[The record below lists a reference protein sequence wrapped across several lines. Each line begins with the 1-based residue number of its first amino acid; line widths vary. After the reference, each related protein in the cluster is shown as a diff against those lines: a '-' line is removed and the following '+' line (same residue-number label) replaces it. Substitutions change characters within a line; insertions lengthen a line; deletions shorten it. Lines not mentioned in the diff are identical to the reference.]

1 MRDFFW
7 NLWQGRG
14 MPQIQMP
21 IYPEGMK
28 HINSELAFEC
38 REGKVYYFNG
48 YLPVFMHDREDLPT
62 FRMFSS
68 QLVANG
74 SSTQA
79 EIVRAFG
86 VPLVTVKRYCKLYRE
101 KGTAGFFVP
110 AKRRDGSKLTPE
122 IIAQAQVLLDEGTSA
137 PEAARRL
144 GVLSNTLH
152 KAISAG
158 RLRASV
164 KKKIPGGVPAPARR
178 ANAG

>member
-1 MRDFFW
+1 M
-7 NLWQGRG
+7 WQSGE
-14 MPQIQMP
+14 MPQVLMP
-21 IYPEGMK
+21 IFAEGMK

-38 REGKVYYFNG
+38 REGTVYYFNG
-48 YLPVFMHDREDLPT
+48 YLPVFMHDRNDLAT

-86 VPLVTVKRYCKLYRE
+86 VPLVTVKRYCKLYRQ

-110 AKRRDGSKLTPE
+110 IKRRDGSKLTPQL
-122 IIAQAQVLLDEGTSA
+122 IAQAQVLLDEGMPV
-137 PEAARRL
+137 PEAGRRL
-144 GVLSNTLH
+144 GVLPNTLH

-164 KKKIPGGVPAPARR
+164 KKKSRQGAATPAPR
-178 ANAG
+178 ANAA

>member
-1 MRDFFW
+1 
-7 NLWQGRG
+7 
-14 MPQIQMP
+14 MPQVQLP

-38 REGKVYYFNG
+38 REGTVYYFNG
-48 YLPVFMHDREDLPT
+48 YLPVFMHERKDLAT

-79 EIVRAFG
+79 EIARAFG

-101 KGTAGFFVP
+101 KGAAGFFVP
-110 AKRRDGSKLTPE
+110 AKRRDGSQLTSQV
-122 IIAQAQVLLDEGTSA
+122 IAQAQEFLEEGMA
-137 PEAARRL
+137 VPEVARRL
-144 GVLSNTLH
+144 GVLPNTLH

-158 RLRASV
+158 RLRAGV
-164 KKKIPGGVPAPARR
+164 KKKGLEGAAKRAPRAPA
-178 ANAG
+178 A